1 MKTLALAILGATTA
15 LALTSGPA
23 AAYTAMIYDSAPQ
36 QATYSRIEAWSK
48 MTPSNNWVDELGGG
62 PAPNGFR
69 SGGIGVEWGFT
80 NNAISSVKFTLFTNF
95 GLSGTTVNNT
105 FVGFADLFIGIGG
118 KGTQANPGFDY
129 AIDFKSESLNQ
140 TADGSGSSQANVAKL
155 VDLRAPGIGYQTSQ
169 DIFGNVNNIQY
180 GGLTNIC
187 SGSTDAA
194 CQAGARAPETK
205 VTGNS
210 TYDLTVSDAA
220 GSVTLNPPPGSTGS
234 PETYTFAYS
243 VVLSGIDFSGWDKL
257 RLFWG
262 TGWCSNDSVEGT
274 AVVPVPAALPIL
286 ASALAGFGFAGF
298 RQRKLAA

>member
-1 MKTLALAILGATTA
+1 MKALTFAILGATTA
-15 LALTSGPA
+15 LALTSDPA
-23 AAYTAMIYDSAPQ
+23 AAHMAMIYDSTPQ
-36 QATYSRIEAWSK
+36 QQTYSHIERWSK
-48 MTPSNNWVDELGGG
+48 TTPLNNWVDELGGG
-62 PAPNGFR
+62 TGANSFR

-80 NNAISSVKFTLFTNF
+80 NTAISSVKFTLYTNF
-95 GLSGTTVNNT
+95 GLSGATVNNT
-105 FVGFADLFIGIGG
+105 YVGFADLFIDLGNN
-118 KGTQANPGFDY
+118 GTPAAPDFDY
-129 AIDFKSESLNQ
+129 AIDFKSEFLNQ
-140 TADGSGSSQANVAKL
+140 TPDGSGQAQANVAKL
-155 VDLRAPGIGYQTSQ
+155 VNLGAPGIGYQTSQ
-169 DIFGNVNNIQY
+169 QILGTVNGIEY

-194 CQAGARAPETK
+194 CQAGSRAPETK

-210 TYDLTVSDAA
+210 TYDLTVTDAA

-243 VVLSGIDFSGWDKL
+243 VVLSGIDFTGWDTL

-286 ASALAGFGFAGF
+286 ASALAGFGFVGF